1 MKRKIVFL
9 TGLITCLIMLGCSN
23 SKGRE
28 ITENFEGGS
37 FNASSYTGGGG
48 GLTGQIVSDPK
59 IVISGTYSAYV
70 KADPEKSI
78 WWEFL
83 YSNSKKISLE
93 KKATYNVTFKYKVIE
108 TPKGEGFHYFVA
120 RTNKGGYSHDKNFT
134 KWSDSQGLVGTKS
147 IDIIL
152 DDFDDY
158 YLIWGINSNGALS
171 IDDIKIKRIK

>member
-1 MKRKIVFL
+1 MKSRIVFL
-9 TGLITCLIMLGCSN
+9 ACLIMFVVIAC
-23 SKGRE
+23 SKGKETE
-28 ITENFEGGS
+28 IVENFEGGS
-37 FNASSYTGGGG
+37 FNASSFTGGGG
-48 GLTGQIVSDPK
+48 GSTGQIVSDPQL
-59 IVISGTYSAYV
+59 VINGKYSVYV
-70 KADPEKSI
+70 KADPEKHV

-83 YSNSKKISLE
+83 YSNNKKIPLE
-93 KKATYNVTFKYKVIE
+93 KKATYNVVFKYKAAE
-108 TPKGEGFHYFVA
+108 QPKGEGFYYFLA

-134 KWSDSQGLVGTKS
+134 KWSDSQGSVGTKS